1 MAVPYTLSGAIND
14 FFTEKTSVI
23 RQQCDDFVLSCVGGP
38 VIPVEIQGMF
48 SYTLTAGTDGS
59 KLFQFRVHDSELDM
73 VLLDL
78 AKRVHPQFVAGCK
91 YHGTIG
97 QSRPLHI
104 YEMDKLP
111 GTTYIMARDGSTI
124 QPPAARF
131 RQSNT
136 TKDLAKF
143 FAQSWNNGQQLCPDK
158 TAASLDE
165 FRSKLDR
172 LSLSLPSRFATNLDA
187 VRKELPLLFSERLP
201 FVLSH
206 QDLNEMNTLIDP
218 ESGCITGIVD
228 WAEARILPFGFSLW
242 AFENLLGY
250 MDSEGWHYYDNRHE
264 LEGLFWQTFSA
275 EANSVSNGDLQL
287 IRVARMAGLFFRYG
301 FAWDGEGVE
310 KVADE
315 SSLSSL
321 AYLDAFCTSD
331 NWTPT
336 CAVSAAGLS

>member
-1 MAVPYTLSGAIND
+1 MSVPYTLDGAINA
-14 FFTEKTSVI
+14 FFTEKTSAT
-23 RQQCDDFVLSCVGGP
+23 RQQCDDFALSRVGGS
-38 VIPVEIQGMF
+38 VIPVEIQGAF

-59 KLFQFRVHDSELDM
+59 KLFQFRTHDSKLDM

-78 AKRVHPQFVAGCK
+78 AEAVHPQFVAGCK

-111 GTTYIMARDGSTI
+111 GTTYIIARDSSAI
-124 QPPAARF
+124 QPPEAMF
-131 RQSNT
+131 RQRNT
-136 TKDLAKF
+136 TKDLA
-143 FAQSWNNGQQLCPDK
+143 NHCCLV
-158 TAASLDE
+158 E

-172 LSLSLPSRFATNLDA
+172 LSLSLPSRFATNLNA
-187 VRKELPLLFSERLP
+187 IRKELPSLFSGRLP

-206 QDLNEMNTLIDP
+206 QDLNEMNTLINP

-242 AFENLLGY
+242 ASENLLGY
-250 MDSEGWHYYDNRHE
+250 MDPEGWHYYDNHHE
-264 LEGLFWQTFSA
+264 LEGIFWQAFLV
-275 EANSVSNGDLQL
+275 EANGVSDGDLQL

-301 FAWDGEGVE
+301 FTWNSEGVE
-310 KVADE
+310 IVADK

-321 AYLDAFCTSD
+321 EYLDAFCTSND
-331 NWTPT
+331 WSPT
-336 CAVSAAGLS
+336 RAASAAGLS